1 MTVSDHAEVA
11 VITPTRLRTDRIPYL
26 LELHASLHQQDVEWQ
41 WILALDGVPISQLP
55 ARLRNDARV
64 QTVLLPRAVG
74 AGAARNFA
82 MNEVSAD
89 WCTTADDDDLL
100 PEGSLSARLR
110 HAREHGLGWCAGWS
124 ADLHED
130 GAVSTWRC
138 PTPPGFHEAG
148 DVWGYWPNPEA
159 TIPIGPTT
167 LLARTDLIR
176 ASGGYAAL
184 PQGEDYAYLVGIT
197 GTASGALLPTVVYHY
212 RKHPEQMTA
221 QPSYPAMESRA
232 RQFAWRHGKHLASL
246 RAEITHRD
254 SAFPRAVPRDHEHQF
269 EHFRVTMGS
278 HNTQ

>member
-1 MTVSDHAEVA
+1 MTVSHHADVA
-11 VITPTRLRTDRIPYL
+11 VITPTRLRSDRIPYL
-26 LELHASLHQQDVEWQ
+26 LELHASLEQQDAEWQ
-41 WILALDGVPISQLP
+41 WVLALDGVPISQLP
-55 ARLRNDARV
+55 APLRDDPRV
-64 QTVLLPRAVG
+64 RTVPLPRAVG

-82 MNEVSAD
+82 LNEVSAP
-89 WCTTADDDDLL
+89 WCTTADDDDIL
-100 PEGSLSARLR
+100 PEGSLSSRLR

-124 ADLHED
+124 ADLHTD
-130 GAVSTWRC
+130 GAVSTWHC

-148 DVWGYWPNPEA
+148 DVWGYWPNPDA

-176 ASGGYAAL
+176 GSGGYAAL

-232 RQFAWRHGKHLASL
+232 RQFAWRHGKHLAAL
-246 RAEITHRD
+246 RAEITD
-254 SAFPRAVPRDHEHQF
+254 LGSAVSRALPRDHEH
-269 EHFRVTMGS
+269 RS
-278 HNTQ
+278 SIPA